1 MRLASLRRTHLAS
14 TELVSKMALVIGAPA
29 TLVVRAA
36 KHVNPKATK
45 HHTKTR
51 PKKVR
56 RLARKIPSMALD
68 RPQNPEPS
76 KMGRVNAPSSV
87 PRGSAAASSHRATVA
102 FPSCST
108 LLAVSRIPA
117 TSVHLLANLE
127 PSPADVIKTA
137 PPLRPQPQAGRVP
150 RDQGGGDPPAM
161 TIVSPSKC
169 ARGGETVRLLSPV
182 GTPRERGR
190 REGEPTGGA
199 PRIDCG
205 GVVSS
210 ARQQDARTAGRA
222 RREHTRYSFPLGL
235 V

>member
-1 MRLASLRRTHLAS
+1 MHLASLRRTHLAS

-56 RLARKIPSMALD
+56 RLARKTPSMALD

-117 TSVHLLANLE
+117 TSVHLLADLE

-150 RDQGGGDPPAM
+150 RDQGGGDPPRHDHRLPK
-161 TIVSPSKC
+161 VN
-169 ARGGETVRLLSPV
+169 ARAEGKRFGFLVRL
-182 GTPRERGR
+182 GPRA
-190 REGEPTGGA
+190 REGVARANRRGGA

-210 ARQQDARTAGRA
+210 ARQQDARTAGSR
-222 RREHTRYSFPLGL
+222 S
-235 V
+235 